1 MDDALGLVLSSHL
14 FLGRCSLGGGRGG
27 CKGGCK
33 GGWRGGRVQGRSRC
47 GRSQKDSSRGGS
59 EEHCCQWFWMHMIHR
74 HHVMQCNILD
84 SALEIMHFP
93 LGTASSTQFTTGSRR
108 CSAVLLRRSNP
119 TLVKL
124 PHTRCSSVFVFVA
137 ANVLNC
143 TSTQDFPLLSH
154 WSTTLK

>member
-14 FLGRCSLGGGRGG
+14 FLGRCSLGGGR
-27 CKGGCK
+27 GGCK

-93 LGTASSTQFTTGSRR
+93 LGTASSTQFTTGSGW
-108 CSAVLLRRSNP
+108 CTAVLLRRSNP

-124 PHTRCSSVFVFVA
+124 PHTRCSCVFVFVA

-143 TSTQDFPLLSH
+143 TIFLYCLAGPRH
-154 WSTTLK
+154 